1 MKKKPLVSIIMN
13 CHNGEQYLKKSIK
26 SVINQSYKNWEL
38 IFWNN
43 NSQDKS
49 KEILFSFKDRRI
61 KYFEKS
67 KTSTLYKARNFAISE
82 AKGKLICFLD
92 TDDWWVKNKLKKQ
105 VECFEK
111 DKNLNFV
118 YSNYYYYNQNIKQKK
133 LASIKILPKGKITQ
147 DLLNKYVICI
157 LTVMLKKSV
166 FKKKKFNNNYSII
179 GDFDFFLNQSLSQH
193 ILSLQTPLAYYRQHS
208 KNYSKIK
215 LSLYN
220 KELKL
225 WFKLNQK
232 RYKSLNYSL
241 SNIRILYFKNE
252 IKKILSFFNLQ

>member
-1 MKKKPLVSIIMN
+1 MKKKPLVSVIMN
-13 CHNGEQYLKKSIK
+13 CHNGEQYLKKSII
-26 SVINQSYKNWEL
+26 SVINQSFKNWEL

-49 KEILFSFKDRRI
+49 KEILLSFKDKRI

-67 KTSTLYKARNFAISE
+67 RTETLYKARNFAINK
-82 AKGKLICFLD
+82 AKGELICFLD

-105 VECFEK
+105 VELFKK

-118 YSNYYYYNQNIKQKK
+118 YSNYYYYDQKLKKSK
-133 LASIKILPKGKITQ
+133 LAFLKNLPKGKITQ
-147 DLLNKYVICI
+147 DLLNEYVIGI
-157 LTVMLKKSV
+157 ITVMLKKSL

-179 GDFDFFLNQSLSQH
+179 GDFDFFLDQSLSQH
-193 ILSLQTPLAYYRQHS
+193 FLSLQTPLAYYRQHS

-220 KELKL
+220 RELKL
-225 WFKLNQK
+225 WFRLNKK
-232 RYKSLNYSL
+232 RYESLNYSL
-241 SNIRILYFKNE
+241 SNIRVLYFKNE
-252 IKKILSFFNLQ
+252 IKKLLSFFKLQ

>member
-1 MKKKPLVSIIMN
+1 M
-13 CHNGEQYLKKSIK
+13 
-26 SVINQSYKNWEL
+26 
-38 IFWNN
+38 
-43 NSQDKS
+43 
-49 KEILFSFKDRRI
+49 
-61 KYFEKS
+61 
-67 KTSTLYKARNFAISE
+67 
-82 AKGKLICFLD
+82 
-92 TDDWWVKNKLKKQ
+92 
-105 VECFEK
+105 
-111 DKNLNFV
+111 
-118 YSNYYYYNQNIKQKK
+118 
-133 LASIKILPKGKITQ
+133 ASIKILPKGKITQ

>member
-1 MKKKPLVSIIMN
+1 MENNIL
-13 CHNGEQYLKKSIK
+13 KSIR

-49 KEILFSFKDRRI
+49 REILLSFKDRRI

-67 KTSTLYKARNFAISE
+67 KTSTLYKARNFAVSE

-105 VECFEK
+105 VKILEK

-118 YSNYYYYNQNIKQKK
+118 YSNYYYYNQNLKQRK
-133 LASIKILPKGKITQ
+133 LASIKTLPKGKITQ

-179 GDFDFFLNQSLSQH
+179 GDFDFFLNQSLTQH

-232 RYKSLNYSL
+232 RYESLNYSL

>member
-13 CHNGEQYLKKSIK
+13 CHNGEQYLKKSII

-43 NSQDKS
+43 NSKDKS
-49 KEILFSFKDRRI
+49 KEILFSFKDKRI

-67 KTSTLYKARNFAISE
+67 KTSTLYKARNFAIS
-82 AKGKLICFLD
+82 KTNGKLICFLD

-118 YSNYYYYNQNIKQKK
+118 YSNYYYYNQNSKQSK

-157 LTVMLKKSV
+157 LTVMLKKKL
-166 FKKKKFNNNYSII
+166 FKKKKFNNKYSII
-179 GDFDFFLNQSLSQH
+179 GDFDFFLNQSMRQH
-193 ILSLQTPLAYYRQHS
+193 FLSLQTPLAYYRQHS

-232 RYKSLNYSL
+232 KYESLNYSL